1 MAVVWNAI
9 GGELGSARGRYA
21 KLKWNGVKGRE
32 VGWKSR
38 VWGRKVGRKVGATRE
53 GNGDAGKRVLRLS
66 RVYFA
71 KSRVVMANGRKVGQ
85 KMVQG
90 GREDVNVARE
100 AMGRR
105 YKDPSARRLA
115 GGDLSVPPPGGLHK

>member
-1 MAVVWNAI
+1 MAVVWNTI
-9 GGELGSARGRYA
+9 GGELGSTRERYA

-66 RVYFA
+66 RV
-71 KSRVVMANGRKVGQ
+71 VMANGRKVGQ
-85 KMVQG
+85 EMVQG
-90 GREDVNVARE
+90 GREDVEVARE

-105 YKDPSARRLA
+105 YKDPSARRPA